1 VITSERSDR
10 DDVVLRAVPTATGG
24 EPPVGGFLPGELVW
38 DTDEDR
44 AAIVTAEADAVETV
58 SVAYIDATRKHD
70 DLAWVINAHGHLTI
84 PGRVPQH
91 TRRAERLRRL

>member
-1 VITSERSDR
+1 MNDTSDR
-10 DDVVLRAVPTATGG
+10 DDVVLRAVPTATAR
-24 EPPVGGFLPGELVW
+24 ETPVGDFLPGELVW

-44 AAIVTAEADAVETV
+44 AAIVTAEGDAGDPEEV
-58 SVAYIDATRKHD
+58 SVAYIDAIRKHD

-91 TRRAERLRRL
+91 TRSVERLRRL